1 MSALV
6 AHSVQCLRLSQ
17 YFLFL
22 KITMTAVFSICFGNT
37 SDGLGFRKLEG
48 VSGVCSATGC

>member
-1 MSALV
+1 MVFALV

-22 KITMTAVFSICFGNT
+22 KITVTAVFSICFGNT
-37 SDGLGFRKLEG
+37 SDGLVFCNLEA
-48 VSGVCSATGC
+48 VCGVCSVT